1 MIAAA
6 DAASR
11 CDVFLSIGTSA
22 LVYPA
27 AGLAEAALAAGATL
41 IEINPD
47 ATDLTPR
54 VHVAL
59 TGPSGRVLPA
69 LLHALDAGR

>member
-1 MIAAA
+1 MVAAA

-11 CDVFLSIGTSA
+11 CDVFLSVGTSA

-27 AGLAEAALAAGATL
+27 AGLAEAALVAGATVV
-41 IEINPD
+41 EINPD
-47 ATDLTPR
+47 TTDLTPR

-59 TGPSGRVLPA
+59 KGPSGRVLPA
-69 LLHALDAGR
+69 LLAALDAGR